1 MLART
6 LPKPIPVRVLRVLVV
21 DDRTEDAGR
30 VRTLLL
36 ESGKFVAQSGRDL
49 AEAEAML
56 RDGGCDVLL
65 VSAELWAD
73 PGNPICRYVRTER
86 GDIAVVLLADDADG
100 PDTMAAVKLGAQD
113 FLSRSHL
120 DKHQLAARLTG
131 AFEENRTMRRRETM
145 VRWLEREA
153 RVDHLT
159 GLHNR
164 RAFDDQLHSLCTG
177 HKDPRQ
183 PVTVIVANL
192 VGTRLVN
199 EVHGHEA
206 GDDMIRRAGL
216 AIAHCVRG
224 GDFAARIAGDD
235 FGIIL
240 PRAGL
245 ETGKLIARRIM
256 HEVERRNGE
265 DWADLVPVSLAF
277 SVASGS
283 GCDGE
288 QLFAAADEHPGV
300 TRPLGPV
307 VRLFRG
313 QDGPSGPSVA

>member
-1 MLART
+1 MSAR
-6 LPKPIPVRVLRVLVV
+6 
-21 DDRTEDAGR
+21 
-30 VRTLLL
+30 
-36 ESGKFVAQSGRDL
+36 
-49 AEAEAML
+49 
-56 RDGGCDVLL
+56 RDGQ
-65 VSAELWAD
+65 E
-73 PGNPICRYVRTER
+73 
-86 GDIAVVLLADDADG
+86 
-100 PDTMAAVKLGAQD
+100 
-113 FLSRSHL
+113 
-120 DKHQLAARLTG
+120 
-131 AFEENRTMRRRETM
+131 
-145 VRWLEREA
+145 
-153 RVDHLT
+153 
-159 GLHNR
+159 
-164 RAFDDQLHSLCTG
+164 
-177 HKDPRQ
+177 

-300 TRPLGPV
+300 PRALGPV
-307 VRLFRG
+307 VWLFRG